1 MNPLEKIFRRLE
13 SKDISAEEEK
23 KLRAIL
29 DGVAEKL
36 SDRMVAVIREE
47 ENAKPQ

>member
-1 MNPLEKIFRRLE
+1 MKILEEIFRRLE

-29 DGVAEKL
+29 DAVEKDI
-36 SDRMVAVIREE
+36 SDKEE
-47 ENAKPQ
+47 KNRNRPESC

>member
-1 MNPLEKIFRRLE
+1 MNALQKIFRRLE

-29 DGVAEKL
+29 DVVANNL
-36 SDRMVAVIREE
+36 SDRMVATIKEE
-47 ENAKPQ
+47 EK